1 VRPTKVANWAPDL
14 IFFSQKTKKFSS
26 PENRDENM
34 EITQITIDAG
44 LRPKASVILE
54 NINVPTITP
63 MN

>member
-1 VRPTKVANWAPDL
+1 LGARPV
-14 IFFSQKTKKFSS
+14 FFNQKTKKFSS

-63 MN
+63 TN